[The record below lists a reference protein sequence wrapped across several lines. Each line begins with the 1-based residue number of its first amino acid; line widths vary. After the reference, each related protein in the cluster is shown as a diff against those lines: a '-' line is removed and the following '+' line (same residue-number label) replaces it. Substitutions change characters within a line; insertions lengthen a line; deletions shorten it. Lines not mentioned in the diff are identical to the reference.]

1 MYKVLVDSNAFDRM
15 LVRLSHE
22 VIERNTKIEV
32 VVLIGLLR
40 RGYDLAK
47 VISRRICEITGIDIP
62 VGSLDIT
69 LYRDDLSEIS
79 DLPQIKETE
88 LEFDVTNKIVIIVDD
103 VIFTGRTVRCAI
115 DALFDKGR
123 PSKIQLLELVDR
135 GHRELPIK
143 PDYVGKNIPTSLEE
157 VVMVKVM
164 QYDGEQCIALDNIDG
179 SKS

>member
-1 MYKVLVDSNAFDRM
+1 MSKVLVDKDAFDRM

-22 VIERNTKIEV
+22 IIERNANIND
-32 VVLIGLLR
+32 VVLVGILR
-40 RGYDLAK
+40 RGYTLAN
-47 VISRRICEITGIDIP
+47 VISRRIYEITGTEVK
-62 VGSLDIT
+62 VGALDIT

-79 DLPQIKETE
+79 STPSLKKANLD
-88 LEFDVTNKIVIIVDD
+88 FSVTGKIVIIVDD

-115 DALFDKGR
+115 DALFDLGR

-143 PDYVGKNIPTSLEE
+143 PDFVGKNIPTSLNE

-164 QYDGEQCIALDNIDG
+164 QYDGEQCIAINNIDA
-179 SKS
+179 